1 MNEVRMQPVEA
12 STRHS
17 VRLPARV
24 ARQVRALAK
33 SKGLSSSKVIADLV
47 EAGLIA
53 NERER
58 LFELAE
64 RLSKSTSRVE
74 QKRIKDE
81 LARLTFGGSG
91 KPAVPGTGFGA
102 QASFRQASG
111 APFIGKEGAITSA
124 QLAGSKAFWNRSAVD
139 LRSDEQ
145 LAQLMDRGSVEDWAV
160 LRDLALADAA
170 LRSRMREIVERVEI
184 GFPGFW
190 LALLASMGE
199 PVDWDRPL
207 PRDQSL

>member
-1 MNEVRMQPVEA
+1 MQPVEA

-24 ARQVRALAK
+24 ARQVLALAK

-47 EAGLIA
+47 EAGLVA
-53 NERER
+53 NGRER

-64 RLSKSTSRVE
+64 RLSKSTSQVE

-91 KPAVPGTGFGA
+91 KPAVPGTGA
-102 QASFRQASG
+102 RASLRR
-111 APFIGKEGAITSA
+111 APRSPFVGEEGAITSA
-124 QLAGSKAFWNRSAVD
+124 QLAGSKAFWNRSVVD

-160 LRDLALADAA
+160 LRDLALEDAA
-170 LRSRMREIVERVEI
+170 LRSRMREVVERVEI

-199 PVDWDRPL
+199 PVDWNRPL

>member
-1 MNEVRMQPVEA
+1 MRPVEA

-33 SKGLSSSKVIADLV
+33 SMGLSSSKVIADLV
-47 EAGLIA
+47 EAGLVA
-53 NERER
+53 KSREQERER
-58 LFELAE
+58 LFELTE
-64 RLSKSTSRVE
+64 QLGKSTSQVE

-91 KPAVPGTGFGA
+91 KPTAPGTGA
-102 QASFRQASG
+102 RASFRQATG
-111 APFIGKEGAITSA
+111 AAFVGEEGAITSA

-160 LRDLALADAA
+160 LRDLALEDAA
-170 LRSRMREIVERVEI
+170 LRSRMREVVERVEI

>member
-1 MNEVRMQPVEA
+1 MQPVEA

-33 SKGLSSSKVIADLV
+33 SKGLSSSKVIAGLV
-47 EAGLIA
+47 ETGLVA
-53 NERER
+53 KERER
-58 LFELAE
+58 FFELTE
-64 RLSKSTSRVE
+64 QLGKSTSQVE

-81 LARLTFGGSG
+81 LARLTFGGRG
-91 KPAVPGTGFGA
+91 RPAVPGTGA
-102 QASFRQASG
+102 RASFRQATG
-111 APFIGKEGAITSA
+111 APFVGEEGAITRT
-124 QLAGSKAFWNRSAVD
+124 QLSGSKAFWNRSSVD

-160 LRDLALADAA
+160 LRDLALEDAA

-207 PRDQSL
+207 PRDQGL